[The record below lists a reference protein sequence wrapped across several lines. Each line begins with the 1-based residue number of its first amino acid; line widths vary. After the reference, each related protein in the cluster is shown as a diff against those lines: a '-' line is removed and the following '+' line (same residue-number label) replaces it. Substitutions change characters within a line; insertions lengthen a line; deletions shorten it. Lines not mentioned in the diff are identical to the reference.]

1 MPIRKASR
9 LEDTP
14 KSREEIHCIRIAPK
28 AYNIHFN
35 IFRQGRKSV
44 TVCGKFRQSIAYLK
58 KGCYFKG
65 KSKKDKSKKVK
76 AGKEGMGL

>member
-1 MPIRKASR
+1 M
-9 LEDTP
+9 T
-14 KSREEIHCIRIAPK
+14 K